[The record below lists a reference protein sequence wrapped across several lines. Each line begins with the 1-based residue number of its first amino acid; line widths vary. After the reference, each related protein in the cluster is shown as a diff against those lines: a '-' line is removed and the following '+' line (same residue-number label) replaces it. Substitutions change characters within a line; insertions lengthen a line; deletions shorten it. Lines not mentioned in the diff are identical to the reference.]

1 MTKTVSSR
9 RISSAMASRSAS
21 RTVMVTI
28 SVPLGRSG
36 SGGACNWRGALTF
49 AGVGAGS
56 TCISGCLALA
66 GGAVVGDFCGRAAPP
81 SVNAEASSPSPR
93 IMAIGVLTATSL
105 VPSGTKILP
114 RVPSS
119 TSMVALSVSI
129 SAITSPDLTES
140 PSFLCHLARL
150 PFSMVGESA
159 GIRTGVGIDASPV
172 AGGAE
177 ARREIRRHR
186 IGEKGDV
193 RFVDS
198 GRHVLPGVYVGPELG
213 RIGLR
218 VVSGEFG
225 GFVDGGANF
234 SVDLLQRVLT
244 RKALLQ

>member
-9 RISSAMASRSAS
+9 RISSAIASRSAS

-28 SVPLGRSG
+28 SVPSGRAG

-49 AGVGAGS
+49 AGAGAGS
-56 TCISGCLALA
+56 TCICGCSALA
-66 GGAVVGDFCGRAAPP
+66 GAVPAAAFGWRAAAPP

-119 TSMVALSVSI
+119 TASTSMVAL
-129 SAITSPDLTES
+129 
-140 PSFLCHLARL
+140 
-150 PFSMVGESA
+150 SMVGESA
-159 GIRTGVGIDASPV
+159 GIRTGVAIDASPV

-177 ARREIRRHR
+177 ARRETRRHR
-186 IGEKGDV
+186 FGEKGDV

-198 GRHVLPGVYVGPELG
+198 GRHVLPGVYVGTALG

-218 VVSGEFG
+218 VDSGEFG
-225 GFVDGGANF
+225 GFVDDGANF

-244 RKALLQ
+244 RKALIQ